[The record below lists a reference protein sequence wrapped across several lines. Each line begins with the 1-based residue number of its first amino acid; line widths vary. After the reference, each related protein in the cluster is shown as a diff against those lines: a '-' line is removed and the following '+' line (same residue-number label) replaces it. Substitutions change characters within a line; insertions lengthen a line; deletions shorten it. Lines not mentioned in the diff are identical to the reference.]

1 MVDHGAA
8 NSNEDLVKTLQRA
21 GVIQRWDPR
30 RRTAALLC
38 TSCGW
43 EASAVVLQ
51 RLMSGPHGT
60 ACSESICMAMRLC
73 SRDLFVPEEYREDAF
88 MDTPIRV
95 EEHDFNIS
103 APHM

>member
-1 MVDHGAA
+1 
-8 NSNEDLVKTLQRA
+8 
-21 GVIQRWDPR
+21 
-30 RRTAALLC
+30 
-38 TSCGW
+38 
-43 EASAVVLQ
+43 
-51 RLMSGPHGT
+51 
-60 ACSESICMAMRLC
+60 MAMRLC